1 MTRGAGS
8 NPPEAVTADVVL
20 RLLAGLEPE
29 AVAQS
34 FASTCGELLGPCRTR
49 LFMYPASSPDDYDRL
64 ELFGGDH
71 ETKTFKAPLL
81 GPEGLIGSSVA
92 AIEEEPAGT
101 AVGWRA
107 LLPISQDETP
117 LGVAQVSF
125 AAPIEASAV
134 AVLRELVRVLGVAFH
149 NSQTFEKTKR
159 LTFTDDLTALY
170 NARFMALYLDRELK
184 RCRRTRASLSLLF
197 MDLDGFKAVNDTHGH
212 LAGSRTLV
220 EVGAVLEKTVR
231 DADVLI
237 RYGGDEF
244 VILFPETPLS
254 GGLIIAERIR
264 QVIESTKFLETH
276 QLEARVSASIGIAA
290 YPESADDVR
299 GLISCADQ
307 AMYEAKALG
316 KNRVVT
322 AKPFRPSESS

>member
-1 MTRGAGS
+1 MTRGTDQ
-8 NPPEAVTADVVL
+8 PPFGNLSAEVAL
-20 RLLAGLEPE
+20 RLVSGLEPE
-29 AVAQS
+29 TVAQA
-34 FASTCGELLGPCRTR
+34 FASVCADQIGPCRTR
-49 LFMYPASSPDDYDRL
+49 LFTRPVDNPDRERVD
-64 ELFGGDH
+64 LFGGDH
-71 ETKTFKAPLL
+71 ETKSFKAPGLA
-81 GPEGLIGSSVA
+81 PEGWLGTDVVP
-92 AIEEEPAGT
+92 IEEEPPGS
-101 AVGWRA
+101 VIGWRA
-107 LLPISQDETP
+107 LIPIRHDEAD
-117 LGVAQVSF
+117 LGIAQISF
-125 AAPIEASAV
+125 AAPLDPSAV
-134 AVLRELVRVLGVAFH
+134 TRLRELVRVLAIAVRNAE
-149 NSQTFEKTKR
+149 TYEKTRR

-170 NARFMALYLDRELK
+170 NSRFMALYLDRELK

-197 MDLDGFKAVNDTHGH
+197 MDLDGFKAINDTHGH

-220 EVGAVLEKTVR
+220 EVGLVLEKTVR

-264 QVIESTKFLETH
+264 QVIGATRFLESH
-276 QLEARVSASIGIAA
+276 QLDARVSASIGIAA

-299 GLISCADQ
+299 GLISGADQ